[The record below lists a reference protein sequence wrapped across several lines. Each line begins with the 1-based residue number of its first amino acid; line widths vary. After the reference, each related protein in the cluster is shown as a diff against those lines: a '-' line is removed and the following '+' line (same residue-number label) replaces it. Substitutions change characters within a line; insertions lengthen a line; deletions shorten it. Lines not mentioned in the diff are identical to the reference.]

1 MYKNK
6 FKISLFT
13 GAYIIYQC
21 IRVVRQMHTYSAEF
35 LGGNMYYTVCMV
47 HLHLKL

>member
-35 LGGNMYYTVCMV
+35 FGGKYVLHCMYGTSSS
-47 HLHLKL
+47 